1 MFFYLSKVLWNFF
14 NPINMLVILL
24 FIGIIFHLLKK
35 KNFYRKIYQITFIL
49 FILIAFLPTGTYL
62 LWKLENTFPKPKI
75 ITNNV
80 DGILIL
86 GSGINESMTYE
97 HQQIILNDRIER
109 MTESIKL
116 MKKFPKAK
124 IILSGGNGTLSK
136 PKLKGSDAAKMFYKL
151 MGIEIDRIIFEDKS
165 KNTYENF
172 VFSKKFIN
180 NKNDETWLLVTS
192 AFHMKRA
199 MSVAKKLNLN
209 FIPYPVDYMVGK
221 NFEWK
226 SWYHKTN
233 FLHNMNDFQL
243 ATHEY
248 IGLIAYYL
256 TKKSNSMY

>member
-14 NPINMLVILL
+14 NQINMLVILL

-75 ITNNV
+75 ITNNI

-116 MKKFPKAK
+116 MKKFPKANRAEATPSRRPPR
-124 IILSGGNGTLSK
+124 LMSATTARTSSGCGWRHRISETTLS
-136 PKLKGSDAAKMFYKL
+136 SARSA
-151 MGIEIDRIIFEDKS
+151 
-165 KNTYENF
+165 
-172 VFSKKFIN
+172 SKK
-180 NKNDETWLLVTS
+180 
-192 AFHMKRA
+192 
-199 MSVAKKLNLN
+199 
-209 FIPYPVDYMVGK
+209 
-221 NFEWK
+221 
-226 SWYHKTN
+226 
-233 FLHNMNDFQL
+233 
-243 ATHEY
+243 
-248 IGLIAYYL
+248 
-256 TKKSNSMY
+256 

>member
-24 FIGIIFHLLKK
+24 FVGITFHLLKK
-35 KNFYRKIYQITFIL
+35 KNFYRRIYQITFIL

-62 LWKLENTFPKPKI
+62 LWKLENAFPKPKI

-86 GSGINESMTYE
+86 AAGINESMTYE

-151 MGIEIDRIIFEDKS
+151 MEIEIDRIIFEDKS
-165 KNTYENF
+165 RNTYENF
-172 VFSKKFIN
+172 VFSKKFID
-180 NKNDETWLLVTS
+180 NKNNEKWLLVTS

-199 MSVAKKLNLN
+199 MNVAEKLELN
-209 FIPYPVDYMVGK
+209 FISYPVDFSLSKDFSFKY
-221 NFEWK
+221 
-226 SWYHKTN
+226 WYRAN
-233 FLHNMNDFQL
+233 YSANINYFYF

-248 IGLIAYYL
+248 LGLIIYYL
-256 TKKSNSMY
+256 TGKSNKIY